1 MDTSSQQH
9 KRLHR
14 CAEIRAYYRQET
26 DRQKAL
32 IKKATLAQSRLL
44 FIVNALRRLVAEEHF
59 TTLLRAEAIQS
70 MPLPLAERIGMTGG
84 R

>member
-1 MDTSSQQH
+1 MTEPVP
-9 KRLHR
+9 
-14 CAEIRAYYRQET
+14 EIVMVPVHSVNVLNP
-26 DRQKAL
+26 L

-44 FIVNALRRLVAEEHF
+44 FIVNALRRLVADEHF